1 MKSPLP
7 LPVGNVMRGAA
18 LLACLLFLPG
28 CVTGNSKLK
37 AEYDRGQSDAVK
49 ELYWAKE
56 RAKQPDPNSTPE
68 PEEYLEIPVDEDPNA
83 PIKQVP
89 HTRVLPVLAT
99 HPN

>member
-1 MKSPLP
+1 MKLS
-7 LPVGNVMRGAA
+7 
-18 LLACLLFLPG
+18 LLRAVVFAACLVVFPG
-28 CVTGNSKLK
+28 CVTGNNKLK

-56 RAKQPDPNSTPE
+56 RAKQPDPNSSPE
-68 PEEYLEIPVDEDPNA
+68 PQEYLEIPVDEAPNA

>member
-1 MKSPLP
+1 MKFITLSWASLC
-7 LPVGNVMRGAA
+7 LVMVS
-18 LLACLLFLPG
+18 LLSG
-28 CVTGNSKLK
+28 CVSGNDKMQ

-56 RAKQPDPNSTPE
+56 RAKQAGSTNSE
-68 PEEYLEIPVDEDPNA
+68 QQEYLEIPVDQDPNA

-89 HTRVLPVLAT
+89 HTVVLPVLAT

>member
-1 MKSPLP
+1 MKSLTFIWPC
-7 LPVGNVMRGAA
+7 VV
-18 LLACLLFLPG
+18 LASVLTG
-28 CVTGNSKLK
+28 CVSGNSKLQ

-56 RAKQPDPNSTPE
+56 RAKANATAAPE
-68 PEEYLEIPVDEDPNA
+68 PQEYLEIPVDQDPDA

-89 HTRVLPVLAT
+89 HTAVLPVLAT

>member
-1 MKSPLP
+1 MKFIPLIGSCVIVAGV
-7 LPVGNVMRGAA
+7 LT
-18 LLACLLFLPG
+18 G
-28 CVTGNSKLK
+28 CVSGNSKVQ

-56 RAKQPDPNSTPE
+56 RAKQADTNNSPE
-68 PEEYLEIPVDEDPNA
+68 PQEYLEIPVDEAPDA

-89 HTRVLPVLAT
+89 HTVVLPVLAT

>member
-1 MKSPLP
+1 MKSIALSWASFG
-7 LPVGNVMRGAA
+7 LLTISMLTSCVSGNDKMQ
-18 LLACLLFLPG
+18 
-28 CVTGNSKLK
+28 

-56 RAKQPDPNSTPE
+56 RAKQADSTNSE
-68 PEEYLEIPVDEDPNA
+68 PQEYLEIPVEQDPNA

-89 HTRVLPVLAT
+89 HTVVLPVLAT

>member
-1 MKSPLP
+1 MKSI
-7 LPVGNVMRGAA
+7 ASW
-18 LLACLLFLPG
+18 ACLGLFSVSLLTG
-28 CVTGNSKLK
+28 CVSGNDKLQ

-56 RAKQPDPNSTPE
+56 RAKQADSTNSAE
-68 PEEYLEIPVDEDPNA
+68 PQEYLEIPVEQDPNA

-89 HTRVLPVLAT
+89 HTVVLPVLAT

>member
-1 MKSPLP
+1 MKFITLSWASLC
-7 LPVGNVMRGAA
+7 LVTVS
-18 LLACLLFLPG
+18 LLSG
-28 CVTGNSKLK
+28 CVSGNDKMQ

-56 RAKQPDPNSTPE
+56 RAKQAGSTNSE
-68 PEEYLEIPVDEDPNA
+68 PQEYLEIPVDQDPNA

-89 HTRVLPVLAT
+89 HTVVLPVLAT

>member
-1 MKSPLP
+1 MKFITLIWPRTGLVVCVS
-7 LPVGNVMRGAA
+7 AF
-18 LLACLLFLPG
+18 LLTG
-28 CVTGNSKLK
+28 CVTGNNKLQ

-56 RAKQPDPNSTPE
+56 RAKQSEATNSPDQQD
-68 PEEYLEIPVDEDPNA
+68 YLEIPVDEDPNA

-89 HTRVLPVLAT
+89 QTVVLPVLAT

>member
-1 MKSPLP
+1 MKFFAMQTSA
-7 LPVGNVMRGAA
+7 VVCAST
-18 LLACLLFLPG
+18 LLLTG
-28 CVTGNSKLK
+28 CVTGNNKMQ

-56 RAKQPDPNSTPE
+56 RAKQANSNPSPDQQD
-68 PEEYLEIPVDEDPNA
+68 YLEIPVDQDPNA

-89 HTRVLPVLAT
+89 HSVVLPVLAT

>member
-1 MKSPLP
+1 MKHLIWPRTGLVICAS
-7 LPVGNVMRGAA
+7 AT
-18 LLACLLFLPG
+18 LLTG
-28 CVTGNSKLK
+28 CVTGNNKMQ

-56 RAKQPDPNSTPE
+56 RAKQADANPAPE
-68 PEEYLEIPVDEDPNA
+68 PQEYLEIPVEPDPNA

-89 HTRVLPVLAT
+89 HTVVLPVLAT

>member
-1 MKSPLP
+1 MKS
-7 LPVGNVMRGAA
+7 MA
-18 LLACLLFLPG
+18 LTCSSVVLAGVLTG
-28 CVTGNSKLK
+28 CVSGNSKLQ

-56 RAKQPDPNSTPE
+56 RAKQADTNNSPE
-68 PEEYLEIPVDEDPNA
+68 PQEYLEIPVDEDPDA

-89 HTRVLPVLAT
+89 HTVVLPVLAT

>member
-1 MKSPLP
+1 MKLITSLWTCVV
-7 LPVGNVMRGAA
+7 LAG
-18 LLACLLFLPG
+18 LLTG
-28 CVTGNSKLK
+28 CVSGNSKLQ

-56 RAKQPDPNSTPE
+56 RAKQADTNNSPE
-68 PEEYLEIPVDEDPNA
+68 PQEYLDIPVDEDPDA

-89 HTRVLPVLAT
+89 HTVVLPVLAT

>member
-1 MKSPLP
+1 MKFISLIWPCVVLVSV
-7 LPVGNVMRGAA
+7 LT
-18 LLACLLFLPG
+18 G
-28 CVTGNSKLK
+28 CVSGNSKTQ

-56 RAKQPDPNSTPE
+56 RAKQADSANTPE
-68 PEEYLEIPVDEDPNA
+68 PQEYLEIPVDEDPNA

-89 HTRVLPVLAT
+89 HTAVLPVLAT

>member
-1 MKSPLP
+1 MKSITLSWAS
-7 LPVGNVMRGAA
+7 LCFVTVS
-18 LLACLLFLPG
+18 LLSG
-28 CVTGNSKLK
+28 CVSGNDKMQ

-56 RAKQPDPNSTPE
+56 RAKQAGSTNSE
-68 PEEYLEIPVDEDPNA
+68 PQEYLEIPVDQDPNA

-89 HTRVLPVLAT
+89 HTVVLPVLAT

>member
-1 MKSPLP
+1 MKLI
-7 LPVGNVMRGAA
+7 A
-18 LLACLLFLPG
+18 LSWAFFGLLTISMLTG
-28 CVTGNSKLK
+28 CVSGNDKMQ

-56 RAKQPDPNSTPE
+56 RAKQADSTNSE
-68 PEEYLEIPVDEDPNA
+68 PQEYLEIPVEQDPNA

-89 HTRVLPVLAT
+89 HTVVLPVLAT

>member
-1 MKSPLP
+1 MKSI
-7 LPVGNVMRGAA
+7 A
-18 LLACLLFLPG
+18 LSWASFGLLTISMLTG
-28 CVTGNSKLK
+28 CVSGNDKMQ

-56 RAKQPDPNSTPE
+56 RAKQADSTNSE
-68 PEEYLEIPVDEDPNA
+68 PQEYLEIPVEQDPNA

-89 HTRVLPVLAT
+89 HTVVLPVLAT